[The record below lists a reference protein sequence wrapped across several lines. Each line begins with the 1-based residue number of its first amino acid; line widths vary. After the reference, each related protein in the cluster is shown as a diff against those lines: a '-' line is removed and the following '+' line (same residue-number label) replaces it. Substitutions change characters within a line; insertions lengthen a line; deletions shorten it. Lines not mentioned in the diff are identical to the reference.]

1 MQGVSGSNPLG
12 STSRL
17 KLVLTGLLAARKSR
31 FFNAEKAKY
40 HF

>member
-12 STSRL
+12 STSG
-17 KLVLTGLLAARKSR
+17 KNQLTTGFLAACKSR
-31 FFNAEKAKY
+31 FFNAEKTKY